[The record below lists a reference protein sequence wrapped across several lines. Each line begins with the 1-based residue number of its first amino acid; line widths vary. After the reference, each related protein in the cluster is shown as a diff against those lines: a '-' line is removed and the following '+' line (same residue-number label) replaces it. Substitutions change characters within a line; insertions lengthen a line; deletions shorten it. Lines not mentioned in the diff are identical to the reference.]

1 VIIPFPTD
9 RDLITEI
16 EQLRRE
22 TEALDEEREWLL
34 ARISAQEKKLRRI
47 TRLLDDLCDL
57 WTELH

>member
-9 RDLITEI
+9 SDLIAEI
-16 EQLRRE
+16 DQLRRE
-22 TEALDEEREWLL
+22 TEALYEEREWLL

-47 TRLLDDLCDL
+47 TRLLDDL